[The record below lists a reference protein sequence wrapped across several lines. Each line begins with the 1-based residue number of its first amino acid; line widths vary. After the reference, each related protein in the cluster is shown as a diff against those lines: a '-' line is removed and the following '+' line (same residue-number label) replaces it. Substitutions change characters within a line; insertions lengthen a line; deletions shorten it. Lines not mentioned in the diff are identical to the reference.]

1 MRDCM
6 MRVCWIVLAF
16 VLCGR
21 EFFWTTKKGPT
32 NNVDPNLLLTV
43 IIKIFFHLGIQNN
56 KRILLPWREQS
67 AQALLW

>member
-1 MRDCM
+1 MRDCVACVD
-6 MRVCWIVLAF
+6 RTFAF

-21 EFFWTTKKGPT
+21 EFLDNKKGPT

-43 IIKIFFHLGIQNN
+43 IIKIFCHLGIQNN

-67 AQALLW
+67 AQVPLW